1 MPLKDIYYDNY
12 SNDKCMSAIK
22 PKKERTNGAVQNKRN
37 CQVHITSVF
46 LYLTKIT
53 ALIVALSSHVIAEI
67 PLQIRKLERS

>member
-1 MPLKDIYYDNY
+1 MTITLMTNACQQLNQKKSEQMVPFKIREIA
-12 SNDKCMSAIK
+12 KCTLL
-22 PKKERTNGAVQNKRN
+22 PF
-37 CQVHITSVF
+37 F